1 MSRRPCER
9 HREAL
14 ADLAERGEP
23 SPAGAAAI
31 AHVGRCPE
39 CAEVLGE
46 LMLTVIALRR
56 MSAVPPAATAS
67 LAATARLDPVAPPS
81 SAGAADTTWT
91 RLRARIERSRQAARE
106 QAWRW
111 RTSLGAMVA
120 SALVVATLVGPATL
134 RFGGGGIDIISGS
147 AAELDAASWQIEV
160 DYVAGAHASS
170 VGDAAFV
177 VDAAVSSFRRY
188 PDDLR
193 PTRKEVAPARSTGPV
208 PDAR

>member
-14 ADLAERGEP
+14 ADLAERCDA
-23 SPAGAAAI
+23 SPAGTAAI

-39 CAEVLGE
+39 CAELLGD

-56 MSAVPPAATAS
+56 MAIEPAEMAVM
-67 LAATARLDPVAPPS
+67 
-81 SAGAADTTWT
+81 DTTWT

-134 RFGGGGIDIISGS
+134 RSGGGGVDIISGS
-147 AAELDAASWQIEV
+147 TAELDAASWQIEA

-170 VGDAAFV
+170 ILEAGSI
-177 VDAAVSSFRRY
+177 VDAAVSGFRRY

-193 PTRKEVAPARSTGPV
+193 PVRKEVAPARSTGPV

>member
-23 SPAGAAAI
+23 TPAGAAAI

-56 MSAVPPAATAS
+56 MAGPATAVPPIAWGVTADQAAVPAGDAAPDTAW
-67 LAATARLDPVAPPS
+67 A
-81 SAGAADTTWT
+81 

-134 RFGGGGIDIISGS
+134 RSGGGGVDIISGS

-160 DYVAGAHASS
+160 NYVEGAHAAST
-170 VGDAAFV
+170 DAGSIA
-177 VDAAVSSFRRY
+177 DTAADSFRRY

-193 PTRKEVAPARSTGPV
+193 PVRKEVGPARSTGPA

>member
-31 AHVGRCPE
+31 AHVDRCPD

-46 LMLTVIALRR
+46 LVLTVIALRR
-56 MSAVPPAATAS
+56 LAGTPVATAALASDVALEAAPGLVVGAAT
-67 LAATARLDPVAPPS
+67 
-81 SAGAADTTWT
+81 DTTWT

-134 RFGGGGIDIISGS
+134 RFGGGGVDIISGS
-147 AAELDAASWQIEV
+147 AAELDAASWQIEA
-160 DYVAGAHASS
+160 DYVAGAHASTIT
-170 VGDAAFV
+170 DAASV
-177 VDAAVSSFRRY
+177 VDGAVSSLRRY

-193 PTRKEVAPARSTGPV
+193 PARKEVAPARSTGPA

>member
-39 CAEVLGE
+39 CAELLGD

-56 MSAVPPAATAS
+56 MAVTPAAR
-67 LAATARLDPVAPPS
+67 ATAPG
-81 SAGAADTTWT
+81 GAAVADSAWT
-91 RLRARIERSRQAARE
+91 RLRVRIERSRQAARE

-134 RFGGGGIDIISGS
+134 HFGGGGIDIISGS

-160 DYVAGAHASS
+160 DYVAGSHASS
-170 VGDAAFV
+170 VGDATSG
-177 VDAAVSSFRRY
+177 VDALASSFRRY

-193 PTRKEVAPARSTGPV
+193 PVRKEVAPARSTGPA

>member
-1 MSRRPCER
+1 MIRARCKL

-14 ADLAERGEP
+14 ADLAERREP

-39 CAEVLGE
+39 CAELLGD

-56 MSAVPPAATAS
+56 MAVE
-67 LAATARLDPVAPPS
+67 PVAAPEGGPV
-81 SAGAADTTWT
+81 AETTGLTDTTWT

-134 RFGGGGIDIISGS
+134 RFGGGGVDIISGS
-147 AAELDAASWQIEV
+147 AAELDAVSWQIEV
-160 DYVAGAHASS
+160 DYVAGAHAS
-170 VGDAAFV
+170 AASDTASA
-177 VDAAVSSFRRY
+177 VDAVASSFRRY

-193 PTRKEVAPARSTGPV
+193 PARKEVAPARSTGPA